1 MNGGSSN
8 DQRSGEELLWK
19 RVQCLAH
26 SGCIRLK
33 QSLTLAFKGRSKKVH
48 AQTPHGSGS
57 LGSPAKPEAARP
69 AALAESIE
77 HDLYQAMS
85 FPPQSARLPM
95 TSTKVAR
102 KTDTSDTG

>member
-1 MNGGSSN
+1 MEACAVSCTLWLHQAEAEPDPGI
-8 DQRSGEELLWK
+8 QR
-19 RVQCLAH
+19 
-26 SGCIRLK
+26 
-33 QSLTLAFKGRSKKVH
+33 TFKEGPCATCKPS
-48 AQTPHGSGS
+48 TPHGSGS

-95 TSTKVAR
+95 TSKKIAR

>member
-1 MNGGSSN
+1 MEACAVSCTLWLHQAEAEPDPGI
-8 DQRSGEELLWK
+8 QR
-19 RVQCLAH
+19 
-26 SGCIRLK
+26 
-33 QSLTLAFKGRSKKVH
+33 TFKEGPCATCKPS
-48 AQTPHGSGS
+48 TPHGSGS

-95 TSTKVAR
+95 TSKKNCEKNRHIRHWLNDVE
-102 KTDTSDTG
+102 

>member
-48 AQTPHGSGS
+48 AQRVNPQPRMGQ
-57 LGSPAKPEAARP
+57 E
-69 AALAESIE
+69 ALA
-77 HDLYQAMS
+77 L
-85 FPPQSARLPM
+85 PPNQKLPVPQPWLSRLNM
-95 TSTKVAR
+95 TCIKQCHFHRNLPVSP
-102 KTDTSDTG
+102 